1 MGFGDL
7 AWQCFCSVSLGE
19 GKGEEDDSD
28 LGHAAGE
35 VAGAGRTRKC
45 ATTRG
50 GAGGAAAA
58 RTVRPIIFVGTRIVI
73 VSSTKGSVLSSSEGR
88 LTRRVLVARS
98 MAPDTPDLPC
108 V

>member
-1 MGFGDL
+1 M
-7 AWQCFCSVSLGE
+7 
-19 GKGEEDDSD
+19 
-28 LGHAAGE
+28 
-35 VAGAGRTRKC
+35 
-45 ATTRG
+45 
-50 GAGGAAAA
+50 
-58 RTVRPIIFVGTRIVI
+58 IFVGTRIVI